1 MSVAEQ
7 RPRLVSA
14 PASSYMRYLLDI
26 LEVYLGFFAVVAAL
40 APPNET
46 LYTIDFYVSIAS
58 MIAYAYRVM
67 LSPLPLRYI
76 VLTSWEI
83 PSMIP
88 LVVARETPVLGAVV
102 EAARILRILVILAY
116 GSDLARLLRGFIKS
130 LALSPIFTLFA
141 MTILMGSLAYY
152 AIENGLSVHSYL
164 DALWFTIVTI
174 TTVGYGD
181 IVPVSQA
188 GRALTMVL
196 MLIGIV
202 LWSVTI
208 AVFTSAATRS
218 IGRAIARELE
228 RLEQRRYRRLFSM
241 LAEYTGIAPE
251 REDLMTTCMMAALSL
266 PPEEF
271 EEFIEELR
279 RRYRASHGAV

>member
-7 RPRLVSA
+7 RLRLVTV
-14 PASSYMRYLLDI
+14 PSSTYPRYLLDI
-26 LEVYLGFFAVVAAL
+26 LEIYLGFFAVVAAL
-40 APPNET
+40 APPNPT
-46 LYTIDFYVSIAS
+46 LYAIDFYVSLAS
-58 MIAYAYRVM
+58 LVAYAYRVL

-76 VLTSWEI
+76 LLTSWEL

-88 LVVARETPVLGAVV
+88 LIVAHRYAALADIVVTARL
-102 EAARILRILVILAY
+102 LRIIVIVAY
-116 GSDLARLLRGFIKS
+116 GSDLARLLRGFIRS

-152 AIENGLSVHSYL
+152 AVENGLSVHSYF

-181 IVPVSQA
+181 IVPVSTA
-188 GRALTMVL
+188 GKALTMVL

-208 AVFTSAATRS
+208 AVFTTAAARS
-218 IGRAIARELE
+218 VGRVIARELE
-228 RLEQRRYRRLFSM
+228 RLEQRRYRRLFTM
-241 LAEYTGIAPE
+241 IAEYAGVAGE
-251 REDLMTTCMMAALSL
+251 KEDLVTTCMMAALSL
-266 PPEEF
+266 PPDEF
-271 EEFIEELR
+271 EELIEELR
-279 RRYRASHGAV
+279 RRYQAIHGGG